1 MISEVDDKYSELILI
16 IYNILFVGL
25 LVKVT
30 MSMYPS
36 FLSSTMQLE
45 NLNKMNRE

>member
-30 MSMYPS
+30 MLMYLI
-36 FLSSTMQLE
+36 FSSTMQLE
-45 NLNKMNRE
+45 TLNKMNRE

>member
-25 LVKVT
+25 LVKIT
-30 MSMYPS
+30 MSMY
-36 FLSSTMQLE
+36 LILCQVLC
-45 NLNKMNRE
+45 N